1 MKNITFFIILAVYY
15 LFAAAMLDIV
25 WGQGFLHGAIFIAF
39 SLLLISLIILAA
51 RKIAKSERKFW
62 ELLKWFAPSVIG
74 LELIFLFFFRM
85 YILSL
90 I

>member
-1 MKNITFFIILAVYY
+1 MKNIPFFIVLSVYY

-25 WGQGFLHGAIFIAF
+25 GRQGVLHGAIFIAF
-39 SLLLISLIILAA
+39 SLLLISLVILAV
-51 RKIAKSERKFW
+51 RKITKSDKKYW
-62 ELLKWFAPSVIG
+62 ELLKRFAPSVIG

>member
-1 MKNITFFIILAVYY
+1 MKNIPFFIVLSVYY

-25 WGQGFLHGAIFIAF
+25 GGQGVLHGAIFIAF
-39 SLLLISLIILAA
+39 SLLLISLVILAV
-51 RKIAKSERKFW
+51 RKITKSDKKYL
-62 ELLKWFAPSVIG
+62 ELLKRFAPSVIG